1 MVYLPFLVMVVAL
14 LLGVPIAFSLATAGI
29 VGILLLGGDV
39 TVVLRIL
46 GTTPF
51 GAVAD
56 YVLTT
61 IPMFILMAYF
71 SASSGLARDLY
82 TAAANWLSRVKGGL
96 AIATVFACGIFGAMS
111 GASLAAAAVM
121 SGIAM
126 PEMRRRGY
134 SDELAAGSIGIGA
147 TLDILIPPSVG
158 MVIYGIS
165 TQTSI
170 GKLLIA
176 GVIPGI
182 IVAIFLT
189 LAILVWVRVRPSHAP
204 ETYVVPAAERWASL
218 GRIWSSLLLIVLVV
232 ALLYTGVATPTEV
245 GALGAFLAGVIGAAF
260 GRLTWAGALE
270 AIRQTIKTSALI
282 FTILIGATIFGY
294 YMAMSK
300 IPQQVVAAV
309 TEMNLNRWVVIVGI
323 VIAYFVISMFMD
335 ELPLLLLTL
344 QLTFPSSP
352 SLGFDPI
359 WFGVMSMLMLSM
371 GLVFP
376 PGGDDRLRGRLQRQ
390 REPREGLHGDEHPD
404 DRPRPDHG
412 PPHGVPADRALAPR
426 HDEVRPALAWVD
438 ETSPQRSTG
447 RSDYNPPCS
456 FASTAWHGGDS
467 RTPTE
472 EDMSWY
478 VLSWVQSLVIRPGRG
493 A

>member
-1 MVYLPFLVMVVAL
+1 LVYLPFLVMVVAL

-29 VGILLLGGDV
+29 VGIYLLGGDW
-39 TVVLRIL
+39 TVILRIL

-51 GAVAD
+51 GVSAE

-71 SASSGLARDLY
+71 SASGGLARDLF
-82 TAAANWLSRVKGGL
+82 TAGAHWLSRIRGGL

-121 SGIAM
+121 SSIAM
-126 PEMRRRGY
+126 PEMRRHGY
-134 SDELAAGSIGIGA
+134 SDELASGSIGIGS

-176 GVIPGI
+176 GVVPGL
-182 IVAIFLT
+182 IVAFFLT
-189 LAILVWVRVRPSHAP
+189 VAILVWVRVRPAHAP
-204 ETYVVPAAERWASL
+204 ETYAVPARERWASL

-232 ALLYTGVATPTEV
+232 LLLYTGVATPTEV
-245 GALGAFLAGVIGAAF
+245 GALGAFLAGLIGVAF

-270 AIRQTIKTSALI
+270 ALRQTIKTSALI
-282 FTILIGATIFGY
+282 FMILIGATVFGY

-300 IPQQVVAAV
+300 IPQEVVAVV
-309 TEMNLNRWVVIVGI
+309 TELNLNRWVVIVGI
-323 VIAYFVISMFMD
+323 VVTYFVVSMFMD

-344 QLTFPSSP
+344 QLTFPLIT
-352 SLGFDPI
+352 SLGFDPV
-359 WFGVMSMLMLSM
+359 WFGVMSMLMVAM

-376 PGGDDRLRGRLQRQ
+376 PVGMIAF
-390 REPREGLHGDEHPD
+390 
-404 DRPRPDHG
+404 
-412 PPHGVPADRALAPR
+412 VVSSSAN
-426 HDEVRPALAWVD
+426 V
-438 ETSPQRSTG
+438 
-447 RSDYNPPCS
+447 
-456 FASTAWHGGDS
+456 
-467 RTPTE
+467 
-472 EDMSWY
+472 
-478 VLSWVQSLVIRPGRG
+478 SLVKVYTGTSILMIALILTTILVMIFPQI
-493 A
+493 ALWLPNTMK

>member
-29 VGILLLGGDV
+29 IGIYLLGGDW
-39 TVVLRIL
+39 TVILRIL

-51 GAVAD
+51 GVTAE

-71 SASSGLARDLY
+71 SASGGLARDLY
-82 TAAANWLSRVKGGL
+82 TAGAHWLSGIRGGL

-121 SGIAM
+121 SSIAM

-134 SDELAAGSIGIGA
+134 SDELAAGAIGIGS

-176 GVIPGI
+176 GVVPGL
-182 IVAIFLT
+182 IVAVLLT
-189 LAILVWVRVRPSHAP
+189 AAILVWVRVRPAHAP
-204 ETYVVPAAERWASL
+204 QTYVVSARERWGSL

-245 GALGAFLAGVIGAAF
+245 GALGAFLAGAIGAVF
-260 GRLTWAGALE
+260 GRLSWAGALE
-270 AIRQTIKTSALI
+270 ALRQTIKTSALI
-282 FTILIGATIFGY
+282 FMILIGATVFGY

-300 IPQQVVAAV
+300 IPQQVVAVVA
-309 TEMNLNRWVVIVGI
+309 EMNLNRWVVIIGI
-323 VIAYFVISMFMD
+323 VVTYFVVSMFMD

-344 QLTFPSSP
+344 QLTFPLITA
-352 SLGFDPI
+352 LGFDPV
-359 WFGVMSMLMLSM
+359 WFGVMSMLMVAM

-376 PGGDDRLRGRLQRQ
+376 PVGMIAF
-390 REPREGLHGDEHPD
+390 
-404 DRPRPDHG
+404 
-412 PPHGVPADRALAPR
+412 VVSSSAN
-426 HDEVRPALAWVD
+426 V
-438 ETSPQRSTG
+438 
-447 RSDYNPPCS
+447 
-456 FASTAWHGGDS
+456 
-467 RTPTE
+467 
-472 EDMSWY
+472 
-478 VLSWVQSLVIRPGRG
+478 SLVKVYTGTSILMIALVLTTVLVMVFPQT
-493 A
+493 ALWLPNTMK